1 MRTAAQPRAPAQI
14 CRQWLIVPSFRQQPL
29 LFLSLSVTAWRGRRL
44 NGKCSAG
51 KCACDPAWEG
61 LQCER
66 FATLP
71 VPSGSDLK
79 EARTSTWGVGTLS
92 GRLDGEYHLYASEF
106 VGSCGV
112 TAWQSNS
119 QIVHFASTSPHG
131 PWARKELAL
140 PVWAHCGS
148 AAVSPNGSVVMWSF
162 TGQRTPRLGKDP
174 QGQECVAGAT
184 PCGFAKHGCG
194 PNSPLPPAPPGAKC
208 DTWQRASGYTCAAQ
222 HCLSDGRKQPG
233 HCGEGL
239 CASAM
244 NATTGLCAPLQCNQ
258 SAYKQ
263 SCPAAAAKQCDAD
276 PRCHGF
282 ALYKTPWRETRAQFF
297 RATEGAGGLTT
308 QADWTAWTKTAA
320 PAAVRADGSSAT
332 VAVAT
337 KHGADETQSDSLP
350 LSVSQGPAGPW
361 RRVSATITGGASFSI
376 AAPWFQKNGT
386 AYWVLQTGDWPA
398 SFPAA
403 DRLANI
409 GQIIRADSW
418 EGPYEVIGA
427 CKASRVP
434 LRPSFECVRCQPAV
448 ATSTAT

>member
-71 VPSGSDLK
+71 VPASGGDLK
-79 EARTSTWGVGTLS
+79 EPLTSTWGVGTLA
-92 GRLDGEYHLYASEF
+92 GRLGGEYHLYASEF

-119 QIVHFASTSPHG
+119 QIVRFASASPRG

-148 AAVSPNGSVVMWSF
+148 TAVSPNGSVVMWSF
-162 TGQRTPRLGKDP
+162 TGHVTPRLGKDP
-174 QGQECVAGAT
+174 QGQECIAGAT

-194 PNSPLPPAPPGAKC
+194 KNAPPPPAPPDAKC
-208 DTWQRASGYTCAAQ
+208 DTWQRTSGYTCAAQ
-222 HCLSDGRKQPG
+222 HCLSDGPMQPG
-233 HCGEGL
+233 HCGAGL
-239 CASAM
+239 CTGAM
-244 NATTGLCAPLQCNQ
+244 NTTTGLCAPLKCNQ
-258 SAYKQ
+258 SEYKQ

-282 ALYKTPWRETRAQFF
+282 ALYKTPWRETRAEFF
-297 RATEGAGGLTT
+297 RATKGAGGLTT
-308 QADWTAWTKTAA
+308 QADWTAWTKTTAA
-320 PAAVRADGSSAT
+320 PAAAAAAAAAASAAAAT
-332 VAVAT
+332 TAT
-337 KHGADETQSDSLP
+337 KHGADERQSSSLP

-376 AAPWFQKNGT
+376 AAPWFEKNG
-386 AYWVLQTGDWPA
+386 ARNYAFLS
-398 SFPAA
+398 SFYTTPP
-403 DRLANI
+403 
-409 GQIIRADSW
+409 IILPRQARDEHTLGRKS
-418 EGPYEVIGA
+418 
-427 CKASRVP
+427 
-434 LRPSFECVRCQPAV
+434 
-448 ATSTAT
+448 

>member
-1 MRTAAQPRAPAQI
+1 M
-14 CRQWLIVPSFRQQPL
+14 PSFRQQPL
-29 LFLSLSVTAWRGRRL
+29 LFLSLSVTAWARGRRL

-79 EARTSTWGVGTLS
+79 EARTSTWGVGTLA

-119 QIVHFASTSPHG
+119 QIVHFASASPHG

-148 AAVSPNGSVVMWSF
+148 TAVSPNGSVVMWSF

-320 PAAVRADGSSAT
+320 PAAVRADGSRAT